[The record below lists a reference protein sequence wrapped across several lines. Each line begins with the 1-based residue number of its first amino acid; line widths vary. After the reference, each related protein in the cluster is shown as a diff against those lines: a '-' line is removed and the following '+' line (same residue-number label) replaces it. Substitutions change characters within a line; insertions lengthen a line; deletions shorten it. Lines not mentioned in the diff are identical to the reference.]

1 MSLFSLKRLFTLLLT
16 VLILFALSACQ
27 STDAAKETSPD
38 TSLEAST
45 VDSTEITPESSSE
58 TSTDATKAVEP
69 FIVDDFELVALD
81 GSKTN
86 LYQYDGQI
94 IVLNF
99 WATWCGFCV
108 EEMPLLDEMDKR
120 DDIKVIAI
128 SVGEEAETVSKYI
141 EEGGYDFDVYLDKEG
156 ILASKFGVT
165 GFPTSLFLG
174 KDFEYFYSYPG
185 MLEQETFDSVL
196 EAIDEIVK
204 ERSGQ

>member
-1 MSLFSLKRLFTLLLT
+1 MTLYSLKKITPILLT
-16 VLILFALSACQ
+16 GLMVFVLTACQ
-27 STDAAKETSPD
+27 NSGTID
-38 TSLEAST
+38 TSTTEATQQTSNANNET
-45 VDSTEITPESSSE
+45 VTTEAESSTEP
-58 TSTDATKAVEP
+58 EP
-69 FIVDDFELVALD
+69 FIVDDFELTALD
-81 GSKTN
+81 GTKTN
-86 LYQYDGQI
+86 LYAYEGQI

-120 DDIKVIAI
+120 DDITVIAV
-128 SVGEEAETVSKYI
+128 SVGEEAETVKKYI

-156 ILASKFGVT
+156 TLASKFGVT

-185 MLEQETFDSVL
+185 MLEQDTFDSVL

-204 ERSGQ
+204 ERSK

>member
-1 MSLFSLKRLFTLLLT
+1 MTLFSLKKFTYLLLT
-16 VLILFALSACQ
+16 VLLVVVLTACQ
-27 STDAAKETSPD
+27 SSDADDSATAEVTQ
-38 TSLEAST
+38 EAT
-45 VDSTEITPESSSE
+45 NATSE
-58 TSTDATKAVEP
+58 TVTNEAESKTP
-69 FIVDDFELVALD
+69 FIVEDFALTALD
-81 GSKTN
+81 GTKTN
-86 LYQYDGQI
+86 LYQYEGQI

-120 DDIKVIAI
+120 DDITVIAI
-128 SVGEEAETVSKYI
+128 SVGEEAETVKKYI
-141 EEGGYDFDVYLDKEG
+141 EDGGYDFDVYLDQEG
-156 ILASKFGVT
+156 TLASKFGVT

-185 MLEQETFDSVL
+185 MLEQGTFDSVL

>member
-1 MSLFSLKRLFTLLLT
+1 MTLFSLKKITPLLLT
-16 VLILFALSACQ
+16 GLMVVVLTACQ
-27 STDAAKETSPD
+27 GSDAID
-38 TSLEAST
+38 TSTTETVTTESESTTEAAEVEST
-45 VDSTEITPESSSE
+45 TEP
-58 TSTDATKAVEP
+58 EP
-69 FIVDDFELVALD
+69 FIVEDFELIALD
-81 GSKTN
+81 GTKTN
-86 LYQYDGQI
+86 LYAYEGQI

-120 DDIKVIAI
+120 DDITVIAI
-128 SVGEEAETVSKYI
+128 SVGEEAETVKKYI
-141 EEGGYDFDVYLDKEG
+141 EDGGYDFDVYLDKEG
-156 ILASKFGVT
+156 TLASKFGVT

-185 MLEQETFDSVL
+185 MLEQDTFDSVL

>member
-1 MSLFSLKRLFTLLLT
+1 MTLFSLKKITHLLLT
-16 VLILFALSACQ
+16 GLMVLTLTACQ
-27 STDAAKETSPD
+27 SSETTDTITTET
-38 TSLEAST
+38 T
-45 VDSTEITPESSSE
+45 VSTESESTTE
-58 TSTDATKAVEP
+58 AESTTEPEP
-69 FIVDDFELVALD
+69 FIVEDFDLIALD
-81 GSKTN
+81 GTKSN
-86 LYQYDGQI
+86 LYAYEGQI

-120 DDIKVIAI
+120 DDITVIAI
-128 SVGEEAETVSKYI
+128 SVGEEAETVKKYI
-141 EEGGYDFDVYLDKEG
+141 EDGGYDFDVYLDKEG
-156 ILASKFGVT
+156 TLASKFGVT

-185 MLEQETFDSVL
+185 MLEQDTFDSVL

>member
-1 MSLFSLKRLFTLLLT
+1 MSLLSYKKITP
-16 VLILFALSACQ
+16 LILVVFMLLVLTACQ
-27 STDAAKETSPD
+27 NTDVLEPVTNEGVTTPSND
-38 TSLEAST
+38 EAST
-45 VDSTEITPESSSE
+45 ETTEATTEPEPYI
-58 TSTDATKAVEP
+58 VE
-69 FIVDDFELVALD
+69 DFELTALD
-81 GSKTN
+81 GTKSH
-86 LYQYDGQI
+86 LSQYEGQI

-99 WATWCGFCV
+99 WATWCGYCV

-120 DDIKVIAI
+120 DDITVVAI
-128 SVGEEAETVSKYI
+128 SVGEDAETVRKYI
-141 EEGGYDFDVYLDKEG
+141 EEGGYDFDVYLDESG
-156 ILASKFGVT
+156 TLASKFGVT

>member
-1 MSLFSLKRLFTLLLT
+1 MTLFSLKKMSTLLLA
-16 VLILFALSACQ
+16 VLMLVVLTACQ
-27 STDAAKETSPD
+27 NSGAVDTTATETTQLTTNANNETDTTEAQSTTQ
-38 TSLEAST
+38 
-45 VDSTEITPESSSE
+45 PEPYI
-58 TSTDATKAVEP
+58 VE
-69 FIVDDFELVALD
+69 DFQLTALD
-81 GSKTN
+81 GTKSN
-86 LYQYDGQI
+86 LYAYEGQI

-120 DDIKVIAI
+120 DDITVIAI
-128 SVGEEAETVSKYI
+128 SVGEDAETVKKYI

-185 MLEQETFDSVL
+185 LLEQTTFDSVL

-204 ERSGQ
+204 ERSGK